1 MPEACD
7 VALRLP
13 YRYVQG
19 HRVDLPRAP
28 DIPFTPLDW
37 VADALP
43 PCAALSDWGATT
55 PGRPATVA
63 AAGAAAAAGPGGGV
77 ALLSGMWCPLP
88 LTPPAAARCVLEW
101 DEDGQQL
108 AMRR

>member
-1 MPEACD
+1 M
-7 VALRLP
+7 
-13 YRYVQG
+13 
-19 HRVDLPRAP
+19 DLPHAP

-43 PCAALSDWGATT
+43 PCAALADWGATT

-63 AAGAAAAAGPGGGV
+63 AAGAAATAATGPGGGGGGGV
-77 ALLSGMWCPLP
+77 ALLSGLWCPLP

-108 AMRR
+108 AMKR